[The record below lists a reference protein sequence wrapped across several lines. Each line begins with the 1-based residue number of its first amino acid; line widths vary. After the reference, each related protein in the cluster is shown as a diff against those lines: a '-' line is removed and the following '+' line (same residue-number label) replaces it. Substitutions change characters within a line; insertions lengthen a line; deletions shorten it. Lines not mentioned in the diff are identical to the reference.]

1 MNIEEISN
9 PQFLKQLNITEL
21 ENLCSDIREFLL
33 ESISKTGGHFSSN
46 LGIVELT
53 VAMHYVFNMPRDKL
67 IFDVGHQSYVQK
79 ILTGRAKDF
88 DKLRQFGGISGFQRR
103 CESVYDCWEAGHS
116 STALSAGI
124 GMAVARDLNNDDY
137 HVICVVGDAAIMSG
151 ESLEALNFLGSCK
164 SKVIVI
170 LNDNNMSIS
179 KNVGGLSN
187 ILSDIRTSKQYKDI
201 KDNYSN
207 MLKRWKNGQKFY
219 DATKRVKD
227 KVKNKMLAESP
238 FSQFD
243 LDYIGPV
250 DGHDMSELIR
260 ALETVKELDHSVV
273 LHVITT
279 KGKGYEPAEN
289 DKIGIYHGVKPFDLT
304 TGIVEKTHAHHQ
316 TWSEAIANHLQHL
329 MRLHDDICVITPA
342 MISGSHL
349 GDIFEEFPK
358 RSFDVGIAEEHAMT
372 FAGGLSAAGK
382 FPFLSVYSSFSQ
394 RAYDQLNHDIA
405 RMNLPCL
412 IGIDRCDLVGNDGS
426 THHGVFDLS
435 MMTSIPNLTIM
446 APHNQYEAEKMINT
460 AYSRHDGPYIIRY
473 SKNVIHKHPKHS
485 MEVLPIGKWQ
495 KIKYDAAYKVS
506 VVVYGDRVRVA
517 EKIVADHQLPVNI
530 INARFIKPLDTEMLD
545 EIADTKIIVFEH
557 VMLVGGLGSEIALY
571 YATTHQ
577 CADLRLMAIDD
588 QYVTFGDIPSL
599 LKKIELSPEDLYKKI
614 KEALDEK
621 GES

>member
-21 ENLCSDIREFLL
+21 EDLSSDIRAFLL
-33 ESISKTGGHFSSN
+33 EKISKTGGHFSSN

-53 VAMHYVFNMPRDKL
+53 VALHYVFNMPKDKL

-88 DKLRQFGGISGFQRR
+88 DKLRQYGGISGFQRR
-103 CESVYDCWEAGHS
+103 SESAYDCWEAGHS

-124 GMAVARDLNNDDY
+124 GMAVARDLNGDDY
-137 HVICVVGDAAIMSG
+137 HVVCVVGDAAIMSG
-151 ESLEALNFLGSCK
+151 ESLEALNFMGSCK
-164 SKVIVI
+164 AKVIVI

-207 MLKRWKNGQKFY
+207 IMKRWKNGQRVY

-227 KVKNKMLAESP
+227 KVKNKMLAESA

-250 DGHDMSELIR
+250 DGHDMGELIR

-279 KGKGYEPAEN
+279 KGKGYEPAEK
-289 DKIGIYHGVKPFDLT
+289 DKIGIYHGVPPFDLT
-304 TGIVEKTHAHHQ
+304 KGIVKEPHAHHQ
-316 TWSEAIANHLQHL
+316 SWSEAIANHLQYL
-329 MRLHDDICVITPA
+329 MRSHEDICVITPA
-342 MISGSHL
+342 MIAGSHL
-349 GDIFEEFPK
+349 GNIFEEFPK
-358 RSFDVGIAEEHAMT
+358 RAFDVGIAEEHAMT

-412 IGIDRCDLVGNDGS
+412 IGIDRSDLVGNDGS

-435 MMTSIPNLTIM
+435 IMTSIPNLTIM

-460 AYSRHDGPYIIRY
+460 AYAKHDGPYVIRY

-485 MEVLPIGKWQ
+485 DETLSIGKWQ
-495 KIKYDAAYKVS
+495 KLKYDPAYKVT
-506 VVVYGDRVRVA
+506 VIVYGDRVHIA

-530 INARFIKPLDTEMLD
+530 INARFIKPMDTDLLD
-545 EIADTKIIVFEH
+545 EIADTKIIVYEH
-557 VMLVGGLGSEIALY
+557 VMLIGGLGSQIALY
-571 YATTHQ
+571 YEMKHLN
-577 CADLRLMAIDD
+577 ADLRLMAIDD
-588 QYVTFGDIPSL
+588 HYVTFGNIPTL
-599 LKKIELSPEDLYKKI
+599 LEHEGLSPDDLYKKI
-614 KEALDEK
+614 KEALDEEGK
-621 GES
+621 S